1 MANETEPTGKTELT
15 DEQRAE
21 LLRREL
27 KRLRV
32 ADLAYDWMVSLV
44 TVGYQKLGLTGET
57 RELRDLD
64 DAHLAIEL
72 LRTTID
78 TVAAEG
84 AGEGL
89 SDVRSTLA
97 GMQLNYVRAVGEGEP
112 APAVPPEEKA
122 EATTRAPAR
131 GPARRKP
138 AKGPVAKG
146 RTTKS
151 RSPKNKKA

>member
-1 MANETEPTGKTELT
+1 MADETELT
-15 DEQRAE
+15 DEQRAV

-32 ADLAYDWMVSLV
+32 VDLAYDWMVSLV

-57 RELRDLD
+57 RELRNLE

-84 AGEGL
+84 TGERL
-89 SDVRSTLA
+89 SDLRSTLA
-97 GMQLNYVRAVGEGEP
+97 GMQLNYVRAVDEGE
-112 APAVPPEEKA
+112 E
-122 EATTRAPAR
+122 APAR
-131 GPARRKP
+131 PAVEQDEAPVRAAKPAAPRRKP
-138 AKGPVAKG
+138 AKRAAKG
-146 RTTKS
+146 RVKKS
-151 RSPKNKKA
+151 PPAKPKKA